1 MTRDLEGWLDEVVI
15 GERQPG
21 PIRLVAYDPEWPAQ
35 YDRIHDRLQGA
46 LGTRARMIEHIG
58 STAVPGLLAK
68 PIIDVL
74 VTVDDVE
81 DEGAYASAITRLGY
95 DLRVREPGH
104 RMFRPA
110 SLDAHVHV
118 WNEGSRE
125 QRDYLL
131 LRDWLRDSADDR
143 ADVRAAQTPARR
155 RGLAR
160 RQLLRPGQGRVDRR
174 APRTSR
180 AGAVSERA
188 APARGQA
195 AGRSRADRVA
205 ACARPAARVTSTAA
219 PSARPTLVFTSSAPA
234 TAPAAIAANA
244 AAR

>member
-1 MTRDLEGWLDEVVI
+1 VTRDLEGWLDVVVI

-35 YDRIHDRLQGA
+35 YDRIRDRLQGA
-46 LGTRARMIEHIG
+46 LGPRARTIEHIG

-81 DEGAYASAITRLGY
+81 DETAYASAITQLGY

-110 SLDAHVHV
+110 SLDAHIHV

-143 ADVRAAQTPARR
+143 AAYARLKL
-155 RGLAR
+155 GLADEDWPDVNYYAEAKGGLIGE
-160 RQLLRPGQGRVDRR
+160 LL
-174 APRTSR
+174 
-180 AGAVSERA
+180 ERA
-188 APARGQA
+188 ALAQ
-195 AGRSRADRVA
+195 
-205 ACARPAARVTSTAA
+205 
-219 PSARPTLVFTSSAPA
+219 
-234 TAPAAIAANA
+234 
-244 AAR
+244 

>member
-35 YDRIHDRLQGA
+35 YDRIRDRLQGA
-46 LGTRARMIEHIG
+46 LGPRARMIEHIG

-81 DEGAYASAITRLGY
+81 DEAAYASAITQLGY

-110 SLDAHVHV
+110 SLDAHIHV
-118 WNEGSRE
+118 WNEGGRE

-131 LRDWLRDSADDR
+131 LRDWLRDRPDDR
-143 ADVRAAQTPARR
+143 ATYARLKRRLAAEDWPDVNYYAQAKG
-155 RGLAR
+155 GLI
-160 RQLLRPGQGRVDRR
+160 GES
-174 APRTSR
+174 PRTSR
-180 AGAVSERA
+180 AGAVSE
-188 APARGQA
+188 
-195 AGRSRADRVA
+195 
-205 ACARPAARVTSTAA
+205 CARR
-219 PSARPTLVFTSSAPA
+219 RL
-234 TAPAAIAANA
+234 
-244 AAR
+244 

>member
-1 MTRDLEGWLDEVVI
+1 VTRELEGWLDEVVI

-81 DEGAYASAITRLGY
+81 DEGAYASAITRLGH

-110 SLDAHVHV
+110 SLDTHVHV

-125 QRDYLL
+125 QRDHLL
-131 LRDWLRDSADDR
+131 LRDWLRHSADDCATYAR
-143 ADVRAAQTPARR
+143 LKRRLADEDWPDVNYYAQAKG
-155 RGLAR
+155 GLIGE
-160 RQLLRPGQGRVDRR
+160 LLD
-174 APRTSR
+174 
-180 AGAVSERA
+180 RA
-188 APARGQA
+188 APAQ
-195 AGRSRADRVA
+195 
-205 ACARPAARVTSTAA
+205 
-219 PSARPTLVFTSSAPA
+219 
-234 TAPAAIAANA
+234 
-244 AAR
+244 